1 MGNSV
6 CDIPYELPNECLIT
20 SRLGETD
27 GWDTQ
32 FVTFPMSSQINV
44 LIISRL
50 GETDGWRIWI
60 ARTKMSEEQLVFIQ
74 TSNNSQQVKLS
85 IKQRKIVLNT
95 GREYK
100 L

>member
-1 MGNSV
+1 MGHSV
-6 CDIPYELPNECLIT
+6 CDLPNEFSNKC
-20 SRLGETD
+20 
-27 GWDTQ
+27 
-32 FVTFPMSSQINV
+32 